1 MLVQAQVVPW
11 WGMGRPAE
19 LSPSGFH
26 PVTASPTGRRIG
38 GHDYKT
44 EAIQGPQADNHT
56 HFREMTKAIF
66 RVFGNGVREITSR
79 EETERPPEKSARQI
93 PACSRLSQEPKARWR
108 SGRQIEPL
116 PSRSGRCL
124 DYESSGSPSPSQI
137 LPLTGNR
144 KPASGIGSADHSMLQ
159 PPTN

>member
-38 GHDYKT
+38 GYDYKT
-44 EAIQGPQADNHT
+44 EAIQGPRADNHT

-66 RVFGNGVREITSR
+66 RVFRKGVREITSR
-79 EETERPPEKSARQI
+79 EETERPPEESARQI
-93 PACSRLSQEPKARWR
+93 PACSRLPGTESPLEIWLGRSNRSRADLAGSWTTRAQVRRVSADPTVGRKPKAC
-108 SGRQIEPL
+108 Q
-116 PSRSGRCL
+116 
-124 DYESSGSPSPSQI
+124 
-137 LPLTGNR
+137 
-144 KPASGIGSADHSMLQ
+144 
-159 PPTN
+159 

>member
-38 GHDYKT
+38 GYDYKT
-44 EAIQGPQADNHT
+44 EAIQGPRADNHT

-66 RVFGNGVREITSR
+66 RVFGKGVREITSR
-79 EETERPPEKSARQI
+79 EETERPPEESTRQI
-93 PACSRLSQEPKARWR
+93 PEAPPVPGTESPLETWLGRSNRSRADLAGTWTTRVQARRVPADPTADRKPKAC
-108 SGRQIEPL
+108 Q
-116 PSRSGRCL
+116 
-124 DYESSGSPSPSQI
+124 
-137 LPLTGNR
+137 
-144 KPASGIGSADHSMLQ
+144 
-159 PPTN
+159 